1 MVGLGATVPELK
13 VNELGPLHLGTF
25 DKTLFSAVIPPI
37 EALLKGRNFESVLIL
52 GIEVREISMWQA
64 LLGHLY

>member
-1 MVGLGATVPELK
+1 MVGLGATAPELD

-25 DKTLFSAVIPPI
+25 DKTLFSMVIPPI
-37 EALLKGRNFESVLIL
+37 EALLKQHNFESVLIL

-64 LLGHLY
+64 LP